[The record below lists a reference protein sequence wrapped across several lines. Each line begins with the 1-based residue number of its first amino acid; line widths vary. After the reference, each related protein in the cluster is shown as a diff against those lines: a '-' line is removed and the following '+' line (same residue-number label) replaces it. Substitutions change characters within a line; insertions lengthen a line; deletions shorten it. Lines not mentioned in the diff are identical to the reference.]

1 VEEQHDSLETFD
13 AAVQTW
19 KKAQVV
25 REDPAKMVG
34 PAAEMI
40 QVLAADIGKY
50 RQRLFKCLFD
60 DEQLVVAYALLVLK
74 WADDPMLKELP
85 EQLLNRREK
94 ITVRS
99 GSFSEKMELCAFARM
114 LTKQA
119 CG

>member
-1 VEEQHDSLETFD
+1 MEEQHDSLETFD

-25 REDPAKMVG
+25 REGPAKMVW

-60 DEQLVVAYALLVLK
+60 DEQLVVAYALLGAALAVG
-74 WADDPMLKELP
+74 P
-85 EQLLNRREK
+85 
-94 ITVRS
+94 
-99 GSFSEKMELCAFARM
+99 
-114 LTKQA
+114 
-119 CG
+119 